1 MNRAPTVYLMNRD
14 EYEKTYR
21 TEESFWWF
29 VAKRRLVERWAARC
43 LSFGRGRILDL
54 GCGTGANL
62 EALARQ
68 SEAYGLDS
76 ESAAL
81 ECASRR
87 QLAGLCAA
95 QAGRVPFAAGSFGL
109 VTALD
114 LLEHLQDDQGVL
126 AEAWRVLQ
134 PGGWFLVT
142 VPAYPWLWG
151 AHDLALGHRRRYRRE
166 ELRAKLA
173 GAGFRLVRVVHFFG
187 LFFPFMLPVRIGQ
200 KRWGSPEETISY
212 EPWSPLN
219 RLLLRVAEAEVRLLD
234 RFALP
239 FGTTLVG
246 LAQKPGGVIG

>member
-1 MNRAPTVYLMNRD
+1 MNRD

-21 TEESFWWF
+21 TEKSFWWF
-29 VAKRRLVERWAARC
+29 VAKRRLVERWVARC
-43 LSFGRGRILDL
+43 LADGPGRVLDL

-87 QLAGLCAA
+87 RLPGLVAGLAG
-95 QAGRVPFAAGSFGL
+95 GIPFAADAFAV

-114 LLEHLQDDQGVL
+114 LLEHLEDDRRVL
-126 AEAWRVLQ
+126 AEVFRVLR
-134 PGGWFLVT
+134 PGGWFLIT

-151 AHDLALGHRRRYRRE
+151 AHDLALGHCRRYRRA
-166 ELRAKLA
+166 ELAQKLSA
-173 GAGFRLVRVVHFFG
+173 AGFRPTRVVHFFG
-187 LFFPFMLPVRIGQ
+187 LFFPLMLPVRLGQ

-212 EPWSPLN
+212 EPWPPLN
-219 RLLLRVAEAEVRLLD
+219 RLLLAAAGAEIRLLD
-234 RFALP
+234 RRSLP

-246 LAQKPGGVIG
+246 LAQKPGV